1 VPVDP
6 LWTAV
11 LTRDRSAD
19 GRFVYAVTSTGIY
32 CRPSCASRRP
42 GPDRVRFYP
51 TPAAAAAAGFRA
63 CRRCRPNDRR
73 SPEDSTNALTDVC
86 RAVAG
91 APNARWTSH
100 RLAQA
105 GGISP
110 ERLQRA
116 FRKALG
122 LSPRD
127 YVAAC
132 RRRTLLRALR
142 SGQRTTDAIY
152 AAGYGSPS
160 RVYGGVQL
168 PGMTPATYGKGG
180 RGARIDWQAVRSRL
194 GWILVAA
201 TPRGLCFVEMGPDR
215 RTLLAALRD
224 EFPAAVIAARPSRRL
239 TALAAAARAAAEG
252 GPASTHVPV
261 DIRGTAFQWRV
272 WRALTRVPRGETRSY
287 AALAAAIGRPSAAR
301 AVARACAT
309 NPLAL
314 FVPCHRIVRGDGQLG
329 GYRWGLEVKRRL
341 LDDETGS

>member
-1 VPVDP
+1 V
-6 LWTAV
+6 
-11 LTRDRSAD
+11 TRDRSAD

-42 GPDRVRFYP
+42 RPDRVRVYP

-63 CRRCRPNDRR
+63 CRRCRPDDGRAPGDAT
-73 SPEDSTNALTDVC
+73 SVLTGVC
-86 RAVAG
+86 RAVAD
-91 APNARWTSH
+91 APNARWTS
-100 RLAQA
+100 RQLARV
-105 GGISP
+105 GGVSP

-116 FRKALG
+116 FRAGLG
-122 LSPRD
+122 ISPRD

-142 SGQRTTDAIY
+142 DGHPTTEAIY
-152 AAGYGSPS
+152 VAGYGSPS
-160 RVYGGVQL
+160 RVYGGAQL

-180 RGARIDWQAVRSRL
+180 RGARLDWQAVRSRL

-201 TPRGLCFVEMGPDR
+201 TMRGLCFVEVGSDR
-215 RTLLAALRD
+215 RALLAALRD
-224 EFPAAVIAARPSRRL
+224 EFPAAVIADRPSRRL
-239 TALAAAARAAAEG
+239 GALAAAARAAAEG
-252 GPASTHVPV
+252 GPVSPHLPV

-272 WRALTRVPRGETRSY
+272 WRALTRVRRGETRSY

-314 FVPCHRIVRGDGQLG
+314 FVPCHRIVRGNGQLG

-341 LDDETGS
+341 LNDETGS